1 MDLIL
6 YNGKIKTADS
16 FVSAIGCRDGQV
28 AALGTDQEV
37 LAHKTAASKLV
48 DLQGKLVLP
57 GFNDSH
63 MHFLDNGYSFHKL
76 NLRDAASIE
85 DVISMGKDYLSQ
97 HQIAEGGWL
106 EAYNWNDF
114 HWTEKRL
121 PTRHDLDL
129 ISEEIPIVASRV
141 CGHIVIVNSK
151 ALELVGINRDTPQP
165 ADGSRFD
172 LDENG
177 EPNGVLHE
185 LFYRVTAVIPKPS
198 VDEIKEMLLLA
209 AAEASR
215 KGLTSVQTDDLEV
228 IPTHDTADIIQ
239 AYMELTAEHRLPL
252 RVTEQCYMPDMT
264 KLSRFFD
271 RGFSADYGND
281 YFRLRCIKLIAD
293 GSLGGRTAWL
303 LDDYSDEPGQ
313 KGLQIY
319 KDEKE
324 FFDLVET
331 AHIHHMPVAVHCI
344 GDAAAKQAV
353 DAIENAMKKH
363 PDIKVRHGIVHA
375 QILNDDLCRRMR
387 ELDILA
393 YIQPV
398 FIQSDMD
405 MAEDRIGER
414 IRTSYN
420 WRTLADLGIR
430 QSMGTDSPVE
440 DMDPIANVYSAVTRK
455 SISHPENPAWHEEES
470 LTLDEAIDFYT
481 KASAYASSDE
491 GCKGVLRQ
499 GYLADMTVLDKDLYE
514 IPAEEIKT
522 AKVVMTIV
530 GGEIT
535 YADTTD
541 TGE

>member
-6 YNGKIKTADS
+6 YNGKIKTEDS
-16 FVSAIGCRDGQV
+16 FVSAIGCRNGQV
-28 AALGTDQEV
+28 AVLGTDQEV
-37 LAHKTAASKLV
+37 LSYKTAASKLV

-97 HQIAEGGWL
+97 HQIAEGSWL

-129 ISEEIPIVASRV
+129 ISEDIPIVASRV

-151 ALELVGINRDTPQP
+151 ALELVGISRNTPQP

-177 EPNGVLHE
+177 DPNGVLHE

-271 RGFSADYGND
+271 RGFSANYGNS
-281 YFRLRCIKLIAD
+281 YFKLGCIKLIAD

-313 KGLQIY
+313 RGLQIY
-319 KDEKE
+319 KDEEE
-324 FFDLVET
+324 FFTLVET
-331 AHIHHMPVAVHCI
+331 AHLHHMPVAVHCI

-375 QILNDDLCRRMR
+375 QILNDSLCRRMR
-387 ELDILA
+387 DLDILA

-405 MAEDRIGER
+405 MAEDRIGDR

-420 WRTLADLGIR
+420 WRTLADLGVR

-440 DMDPIANVYSAVTRK
+440 DMDPIANIYSAVTRK
-455 SISHPENPAWHEEES
+455 SISHPEKPAWHEEEA

-491 GCKGVLRQ
+491 REKGILKQGC
-499 GYLADMTVLDKDLYE
+499 LADMTVLDKDLYE

-535 YADTTD
+535 YTD

>member
-6 YNGKIKTADS
+6 YNGKIKTEDS
-16 FVSAIGCRDGQV
+16 FVSAIGCRNGQI

-129 ISEEIPIVASRV
+129 ISEDIPIVASRV

-151 ALELVGINRDTPQP
+151 ALELVGINRNTPQP

-177 EPNGVLHE
+177 DPNGVLHE

-271 RGFSADYGND
+271 RGFSANYGNN
-281 YFRLRCIKLIAD
+281 YFKLGCIKLIAD

-414 IRTSYN
+414 IRISYN
-420 WRTLADLGIR
+420 WRTLADLGVR

-440 DMDPIANVYSAVTRK
+440 DMDPIANIYSAVTRK

-481 KASAYASSDE
+481 RASAYASSDE
-491 GCKGVLRQ
+491 KEKGILKQ
-499 GYLADMTVLDKDLYE
+499 GFFADMTVLDKDLYE

-535 YADTTD
+535 YADTTE